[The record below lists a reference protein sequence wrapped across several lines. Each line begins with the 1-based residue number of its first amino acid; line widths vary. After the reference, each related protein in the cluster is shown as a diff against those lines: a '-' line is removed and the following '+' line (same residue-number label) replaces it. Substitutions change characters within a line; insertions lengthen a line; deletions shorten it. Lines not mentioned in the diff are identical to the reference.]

1 MKRFLVFSLLD
12 VVFIMLINVK
22 IPTIVASLKSNL
34 NEFLKM
40 VLIYLRILVQILTM
54 FRYVDMTV
62 H

>member
-1 MKRFLVFSLLD
+1 MKKFLALSLSD

-22 IPTIVASLKSNL
+22 IPTIVVSLKSNL

-40 VLIYLRILVQILTM
+40 VLICLCILVQILTM